1 MYSNISAVIHCI
13 YIVGM
18 GIGMPAFLL
27 QYPSRSA
34 HTFTP
39 LCNGNGVS
47 CLSFSPFSP
56 PNMNMILQLRL
67 FINRQRYLTWQALKQ
82 VTTHHFALV
91 KHPRKAAHLNLQA
104 RLCLWIYEQILHEV
118 VQSSPASL
126 ESQKSAE
133 EFSVQKNILQM
144 FPEMNRQI
152 THFHFNW

>member
-1 MYSNISAVIHCI
+1 MYNNISAVIHCIYIYI

-82 VTTHHFALV
+82 VTTHHFALA
-91 KHPRKAAHLNLQA
+91 KHPRKAAISICKQSYA
-104 RLCLWIYEQILHEV
+104 CEFMRRYCMKSPKFPCKFGVTEKCRR
-118 VQSSPASL
+118 VQCPKKYTPDVS
-126 ESQKSAE
+126 
-133 EFSVQKNILQM
+133 
-144 FPEMNRQI
+144 
-152 THFHFNW
+152 

>member
-47 CLSFSPFSP
+47 RLSFSPFSP

-104 RLCLWIYEQILHEV
+104 KLCLWIYEKILHE
-118 VQSSPASL
+118 
-126 ESQKSAE
+126 ESKVPLQVWSHRKVQKS
-133 EFSVQKNILQM
+133 SVSKKMYSRCFLKW
-144 FPEMNRQI
+144 
-152 THFHFNW
+152 TGK

>member
-1 MYSNISAVIHCI
+1 MYNNISAVIHCIYIYI

-56 PNMNMILQLRL
+56 PNMNLILQLRL

-82 VTTHHFALV
+82 VTTHHFALA
-91 KHPRKAAHLNLQA
+91 KHPRKAAISICKQSYACEFMRRYCMKQSKVPLQVWSH
-104 RLCLWIYEQILHEV
+104 RKV
-118 VQSSPASL
+118 
-126 ESQKSAE
+126 QKS
-133 EFSVQKNILQM
+133 SVSKKMYSRCFLK
-144 FPEMNRQI
+144 
-152 THFHFNW
+152 